1 MGLNFIEKNKKLKN
15 SSSYSFI
22 ASDLRETDQLISI
35 GQQFCLNTLYKIQL
49 TVE

>member
-22 ASDLRETDQLISI
+22 ASDSRETDQLISDWTTI
-35 GQQFCLNTLYKIQL
+35 LPEY
-49 TVE
+49 TV